1 MAWARTGG
9 KQRSHQGIDL
19 QRLNNRL
26 TGASSPSMRLCSQ
39 CQRPPAG
46 RLGAIRPA
54 RLIAASVAAV
64 VLGVFS
70 LTVTAPPA
78 SAKPACWKQI
88 IDDWVDDGVIQNV
101 YPLH

>member
-9 KQRSHQGIDL
+9 KQRFQQGIGL
-19 QRLNNRL
+19 QRLNKRL
-26 TGASSPSMRLCSQ
+26 TRASSPSMRLCFQ

-54 RLIAASVAAV
+54 RLIAASAAAV

-70 LTVTAPPA
+70 LTVSAPPA
-78 SAKPACWKQI
+78 SANTACWKQI
-88 IDDWVDDGVIQNV
+88 LDEWTDTGRVS
-101 YPLH
+101 